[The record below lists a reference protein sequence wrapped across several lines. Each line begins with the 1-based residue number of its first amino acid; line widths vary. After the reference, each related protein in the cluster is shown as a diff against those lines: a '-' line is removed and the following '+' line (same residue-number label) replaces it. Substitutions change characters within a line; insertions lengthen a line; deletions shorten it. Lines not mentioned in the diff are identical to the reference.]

1 MAEASLQLGN
11 GNWAGKSSNLLAYHK
26 VDTNFYADELTFTRA
41 STGTIVNA
49 EGLIEEVPYNVM
61 PNSEPTSTGAFKTNV
76 TFQATN
82 IYGWN
87 GIYYGDNSVRRIA
100 FLAAT
105 AVVGQEYTFSAFV
118 KMTDGSSPSVGNSAT
133 DDFRMWNG
141 SATTSGLTITDV
153 GGGIYRCSVVRVAT
167 STANNVALEKQTY
180 NSAKTFEAS
189 GFQLVLGSVPKPY
202 YATTD
207 GLDYPRID
215 YSNGCGSLLLEPQR
229 TNALTYSSDFGQSFY
244 IKDSGVSVGT
254 TNNTS
259 PSGLLDATKIDV
271 INSNRIYANVASGSY
286 VGSVF
291 IKAGTFSYFKFLGGN
306 LDLVLGTISGGT
318 IENYGNGWY
327 KVSKAITSIRP
338 FQIEAYPDSTYSAHT
353 TSGNYHIYGAQ
364 AELGTYPTSYIPTS
378 GTATTRL
385 ADTSSTTGLSSVI
398 NSTEGVLYAEL
409 SALADDLSFR
419 IISISD
425 GTTNNNVGFGYR
437 NSSNVIYT
445 FVQAVINSSTA
456 VTVSDI
462 TAFNKVAIKY
472 KSGDFAMWINGV
484 EVYTSATAF
493 TLTGLNQVSFDNG
506 GAAANFFGNVQ
517 NLMVFDSALTDT
529 ELAELTTI

>member
-189 GFQLVLGSVPKPY
+189 GFQLVLGSTAKTY
-202 YATTD
+202 YPTTTR
-207 GLDYPRID
+207 LNIPRVDYL
-215 YSNGCGSLLLEPQR
+215 NNANGSLLLEGQR
-229 TNALTYSSDFGQSFY
+229 TNALTYSIDFGQSFY

-271 INSNRIYANVASGSY
+271 TNGNRIYANVTSGSY
-286 VGSVF
+286 IGSVF

-318 IENYGNGWY
+318 IEDYGNGWY
-327 KVSKAITSIRP
+327 RVSKAITSIRP

-353 TSGNYHIYGAQ
+353 TSGNYYIYGAQ
-364 AELGTYPTSYIPTS
+364 AEIGSYPTSYIPTS
-378 GTATTRL
+378 GATVTRL
-385 ADTSSTTGLSSVI
+385 ADSSSTTGLTSVI
-398 NSTEGVLYAEL
+398 GQTEGTWQVKFTKDNID
-409 SALADDLSFR
+409 S
-419 IISISD
+419 
-425 GTTNNNVGFGYR
+425 YR
-437 NSSNVIYT
+437 MMTLWGGVSNRLIIYT
-445 FVQAVINSSTA
+445 LGDNLKVFCTSGGVNQFDLIVSSAIGNGTFNVAFAYKANDFKVYVNGVSVYTNTSASVPISLNDLLFAQTDTGNLAFNHRVDA
-456 VTVSDI
+456 VTLFK
-462 TAFNKVAIKY
+462 TR
-472 KSGDFAMWINGV
+472 
-484 EVYTSATAF
+484 
-493 TLTGLNQVSFDNG
+493 LTN
-506 GAAANFFGNVQ
+506 
-517 NLMVFDSALTDT
+517 T
-529 ELAELTTI
+529 ELATLTTL